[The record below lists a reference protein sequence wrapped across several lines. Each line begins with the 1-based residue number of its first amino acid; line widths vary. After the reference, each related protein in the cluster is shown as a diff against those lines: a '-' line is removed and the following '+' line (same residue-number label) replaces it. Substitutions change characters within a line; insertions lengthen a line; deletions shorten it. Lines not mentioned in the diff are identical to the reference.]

1 MDVCGARYLQDK
13 KYRQATTAAG
23 SGIFKTRSTGKPLQ
37 LLAQVS
43 SRQEVQA
50 SHYSCW
56 LRYLQDKKYRQ
67 ATTAAGSVEACRK
80 KRLLVGL
87 KVKILITGEVSNL
100 EISGF
105 SCNWILTGM
114 L

>member
-1 MDVCGARYLQDK
+1 ML
-13 KYRQATTAAG
+13 
-23 SGIFKTRSTGKPLQ
+23 GIFKTRSTGKPLQ

-67 ATTAAGSVEACRK
+67 ATTAAGSGIFKTRSTCKPLQLLAQVSDLNFTLIFAFCWFAWLAMAIAS
-80 KRLLVGL
+80 LLVVFHKL
-87 KVKILITGEVSNL
+87 L
-100 EISGF
+100 F
-105 SCNWILTGM
+105 
-114 L
+114 